1 MREILKNEILI
12 LDGAMGTE
20 IQSYNLKEAD
30 YRSKTFKDHPCDLK
44 GNNDLLS
51 LTQPNIIKEI
61 HKRYLKAGADIITT
75 NTFNATSISQEDY
88 QMESIVYELNKQ
100 SALIAKQAIIEMN
113 LEKSSNPRFVCGS
126 LGPTNKTASM
136 SPDVNNPAFRSVD
149 FLELVNAYKEQ
160 TRGLIDGGV
169 DLILIETVFDTLN
182 CKAALFAVYDYLEG
196 ENISIP
202 VMVSGTITDAS
213 GRLLSGQT
221 PEAFWHSIRH
231 YDLLAV
237 GLNCALGAE
246 KIRPYIHSLS
256 KIVDTNILV
265 FPNAGLP
272 NEFGE
277 YDESPEKMSNLLKR
291 ICRV

>member
-1 MREILKNEILI
+1 
-12 LDGAMGTE
+12 
-20 IQSYNLKEAD
+20 
-30 YRSKTFKDHPCDLK
+30 
-44 GNNDLLS
+44 
-51 LTQPNIIKEI
+51 
-61 HKRYLKAGADIITT
+61 
-75 NTFNATSISQEDY
+75 
-88 QMESIVYELNKQ
+88 MESIVYELNKQ

-136 SPDVNNPAFRSVD
+136 SPDVNNPAFRNVD

-182 CKAALFAVYDYLEG
+182 CKAALFAVHDYLEK

-246 KIRPYIHSLS
+246 QIRPYIHSLS

-272 NEFGE
+272 NEFWT
-277 YDESPEKMSNLLKR
+277 
-291 ICRV
+291 I

>member
-30 YRSKTFKDHPCDLK
+30 YRLKTFKDHPCDLK

-126 LGPTNKTASM
+126 LGPTNNTASM
-136 SPDVNNPAFRSVD
+136 SPDVNNPAFS
-149 FLELVNAYKEQ
+149 ENCVNFQ
-160 TRGLIDGGV
+160 
-169 DLILIETVFDTLN
+169 
-182 CKAALFAVYDYLEG
+182 
-196 ENISIP
+196 
-202 VMVSGTITDAS
+202 
-213 GRLLSGQT
+213 
-221 PEAFWHSIRH
+221 
-231 YDLLAV
+231 
-237 GLNCALGAE
+237 
-246 KIRPYIHSLS
+246 
-256 KIVDTNILV
+256 
-265 FPNAGLP
+265 
-272 NEFGE
+272 GE
-277 YDESPEKMSNLLKR
+277 YRFLN
-291 ICRV
+291 

>member
-1 MREILKNEILI
+1 MREILKNKILI

-30 YRSKTFKDHPCDLK
+30 YRLKTFKDHPCDLK

-182 CKAALFAVYDYLEG
+182 CKAALFAVYDYFEE

-202 VMVSGTITDAS
+202 VMV
-213 GRLLSGQT
+213 
-221 PEAFWHSIRH
+221 
-231 YDLLAV
+231 
-237 GLNCALGAE
+237 
-246 KIRPYIHSLS
+246 
-256 KIVDTNILV
+256 
-265 FPNAGLP
+265 
-272 NEFGE
+272 
-277 YDESPEKMSNLLKR
+277 
-291 ICRV
+291 